1 MGNGHAVGLDTPF
14 EVRAGRRFLC
24 GVLFSAGG
32 NEEWSGKNRGG
43 QKNPVEKRGTRRRED
58 RVLRMSGNL
67 AGHHRLPGNSQV
79 PSRMRVACALIIA
92 ARAGER
98 TRTSWMCSCMRFV
111 SDSRPWRSVR
121 PMFSK

>member
-43 QKNPVEKRGTRRRED
+43 QKNTVEKRGTRRRED

-67 AGHHRLPGNSQV
+67 AGYQRLPGS
-79 PSRMRVACALIIA
+79 SRGVYRIRVACVPIIVG
-92 ARAGER
+92 RAG
-98 TRTSWMCSCMRFV
+98 
-111 SDSRPWRSVR
+111 VR
-121 PMFSK
+121 HPTYRCDYLLR

>member
-67 AGHHRLPGNSQV
+67 AGHHRLPGSSQV
-79 PSRMRVACALIIA
+79 RARMRVACALILPVLPGA
-92 ARAGER
+92 R
-98 TRTSWMCSCMRFV
+98 TRTSLMCFFM
-111 SDSRPWRSVR
+111 
-121 PMFSK
+121 